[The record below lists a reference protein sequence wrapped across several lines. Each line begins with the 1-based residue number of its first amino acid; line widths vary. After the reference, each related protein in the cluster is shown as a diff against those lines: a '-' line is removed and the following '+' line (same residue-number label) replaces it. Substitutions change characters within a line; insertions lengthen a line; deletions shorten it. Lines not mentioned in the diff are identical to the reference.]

1 MDDVLNSVIVIPR
14 KLISDNR
21 GWFLKTLTGDEEHL
35 KSKVGEIYFTSA
47 TPGQVKGKH
56 YHKIANEWFTLIR
69 GKAVLVLED
78 ITTKDRQEIILD
90 CQNPTTVFIPPF
102 VAHAVE
108 NRYDE
113 DFILCA
119 YTDEQYDPSDTIPY
133 QI

>member
-1 MDDVLNSVIVIPR
+1 MGNALTYVREIPR

-47 TPGQVKGKH
+47 TPGQVKGRH
-56 YHKIANEWFTLIR
+56 YHKVANEWFTLIC

-78 ITTKDRQEIILD
+78 TVTKDRQEIILD
-90 CQNPTTVFIPPF
+90 SQNPMTVFIPPY

-108 NRYDE
+108 NRYDK

-119 YTDEQYDPSDTIPY
+119 YTDEQYDSDDTIPY